1 MPANFYKLF
10 SNNIHIRYD
19 MLQKLFSTDIYQ
31 LFVTYKNHKFH
42 IIIQEEDKNLTV
54 LQINYTRKFKFSL
67 DPMPEHTSAPI
78 SIQESLSPITL
89 QTLTNFE
96 FSEETIC
103 AIFDKMI
110 DAKIK
115 FNEIK

>member
-1 MPANFYKLF
+1 M
-10 SNNIHIRYD
+10 S
-19 MLQKLFSTDIYQ
+19 QKLFSTNIHQ
-31 LFVTYKNHKFH
+31 LIVTYKHHEFH
-42 IIIQEEDKNLTV
+42 LVIQEEDKNLTV
-54 LQINYTRKFKFSL
+54 LQINYTKKFKTSL

-78 SIQESLSPITL
+78 SVQEPLSPITL

-96 FSEETIC
+96 FSEEIIC

-110 DAKIK
+110 SAKIE